1 MDEEI
6 YEWLDKYRDAF
17 GDGFPTYQVMRGRTD
32 EEGIA
37 IIKQC
42 LEEKKDVYELG
53 IVTLDEDVDY

>member
-1 MDEEI
+1 MNDGLF
-6 YEWLDKYRDAF
+6 EWMNKYFKAF
-17 GDGFPTYQVMRGRTD
+17 GEGFPTYQIMRGRSD

-53 IVTLDEDVDY
+53 LATLDEDTYY